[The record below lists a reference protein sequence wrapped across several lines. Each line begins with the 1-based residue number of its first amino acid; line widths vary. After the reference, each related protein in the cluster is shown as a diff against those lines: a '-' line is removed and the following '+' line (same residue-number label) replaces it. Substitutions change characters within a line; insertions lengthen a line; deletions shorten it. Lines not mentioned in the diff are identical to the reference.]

1 MAMWLMALRLAVLS
15 LSRNKLRAGLTV
27 LGILIGVAAVVAM
40 TALGEGARGTIE
52 GQLGALGVNL
62 LWVWPGSNTSS
73 GARGEVGSAAAL
85 NEDDAQ
91 AIARELG
98 TIQATAPIL
107 GASAQVVVGSR
118 NVATR
123 AVGST
128 TDYVRVRSWGLQR
141 GRYFT
146 EADVRTAAKVCLL
159 GETVRQAL
167 FGRADPVGETV
178 RIGRV
183 PCTVIGLLAVKGQ
196 GSFGQDYDDTV
207 LMPITTL
214 RARIRRAS
222 GRDVDQIM
230 VSARDAAV
238 MQRAQQQVI
247 ALMRQRHR
255 IGAGE
260 ENDFIVRN
268 LQDIQSTFEKTRSTL
283 STLLLSI
290 AFIALLVGGIGVM
303 NIMLVSVTERTREI
317 GIRLAVGAQARDI
330 LAQFLVEAVVL
341 SGVGGVTGLALG
353 VGAGY
358 GLGKAMDWAV
368 RFSPTAAV
376 VALGTS
382 SGIGVVFGY
391 FPARRAAQLDPITA
405 LRHE

>member
-1 MAMWLMALRLAVLS
+1 
-15 LSRNKLRAGLTV
+15 
-27 LGILIGVAAVVAM
+27 
-40 TALGEGARGTIE
+40 
-52 GQLGALGVNL
+52 
-62 LWVWPGSNTSS
+62 
-73 GARGEVGSAAAL
+73 
-85 NEDDAQ
+85 
-91 AIARELG
+91 
-98 TIQATAPIL
+98 
-107 GASAQVVVGSR
+107 
-118 NVATR
+118 
-123 AVGST
+123 
-128 TDYVRVRSWGLQR
+128 
-141 GRYFT
+141 
-146 EADVRTAAKVCLL
+146 VRTAAKVCLL

-167 FGRADPVGETV
+167 FDRADPVGETV

-230 VSARDAAV
+230 VSARDPAV
-238 MQRAQQQVI
+238 MRRAQQQVT

-255 IGAGE
+255 IGPGE